1 MVDTTKHSIEEIKR
15 FIVDKTGCE
24 YDEVKADADIDH
36 DLGCTGDDFHE
47 LINEYSDK
55 FNVNMESYLWYF
67 HTYDEGHSNSI
78 GRIFFK
84 KPYERVKHIAV
95 TPNVL
100 LESACA
106 GKWTIEYPEHE
117 LPNRRYDILI
127 NQVVVVVFIIF
138 VIYKCSR

>member
-84 KPYERVKHIAV
+84 TPYERVKHIAV

-100 LESACA
+100 WESVCA
-106 GKWTIEYPEHE
+106 GIWTIEYPEHE

>member
-1 MVDTTKHSIEEIKR
+1 MVDTTKHSIEVIKR

-24 YDEVKADADIDH
+24 YDEVKVDADIDH

-78 GRIFFK
+78 GRVFFK
-84 KPYERVKHIAV
+84 TPYERVKHIAV

-100 LESACA
+100 LESART
-106 GKWTIEYPEHE
+106 GKWTIEYPEHK
-117 LPNRRYDILI
+117 LPKRRYDILI
-127 NQVVVVVFIIF
+127 NEVVVVLFIIF
-138 VIYKCSR
+138 IIYKCSR

>member
-106 GKWTIEYPEHE
+106 GKWTIEYPELE